1 MLVKKSL
8 SAKKNKKIK
17 IPKSASMVDLSL
29 IATSFISG
37 CQCKVEWRQQVEE
50 KVLLLLQ
57 EPGYRTRQRTVWTWQ
72 PSCRGMN

>member
-37 CQCKVEWRQQVEE
+37 CQCKVE
-50 KVLLLLQ
+50 
-57 EPGYRTRQRTVWTWQ
+57 
-72 PSCRGMN
+72 